1 MKRYTVANLNPEL
14 HQFDAHL
21 RLRLDAAGAELVE
34 QECAD
39 EAAIMA
45 FAASAHALISPR
57 APVTRRVIE
66 SLKQCRVI
74 ARPGAGTDNVDHH
87 AATEHNIVVVYVPDF
102 CTEEVADHTLAFI
115 LACHKK
121 LLRLDRFVRSGRWGF
136 DLLAPLPRL
145 AGQVLGLVGFGRI
158 AQSVARKAQTF
169 GLKVIGYDPY
179 QKNEVFA
186 RCQAAAAGLEEL
198 LRRSDYV
205 SLHIPLTPQTRGMM
219 GTKELHLMQPS
230 AYLINC
236 ARGGVVDEPAL
247 IEALRQ
253 RTIAGAALDCLAQEP
268 PPADHPLFALDNVI
282 LTPHSAAYS
291 DGAMAYLREKT
302 IEQIVD
308 VFLGRVPQFV
318 RNPEVLAR
326 LATNNND

>member
-21 RLRLDAAGAELVE
+21 RQRLDTAGAVLVE

-39 EAAIMA
+39 EAAVMA
-45 FAASAHALISPR
+45 FAAAAHALISPR

-74 ARPGAGTDNVDHH
+74 ARPGTGTDNVDHQT
-87 AATEHNIVVVYVPDF
+87 ATERGIVVVYVPDF

-121 LLRLDRFVRSGRWGF
+121 LLRLDRFVHSGRWGF
-136 DLLAPLPRL
+136 DLLTPLPRL
-145 AGQVLGLVGFGRI
+145 VGQVLGLVGFGRI
-158 AQSVARKAQTF
+158 AQSVARKARVF
-169 GLKVIGYDPY
+169 GLEVIGHDPY
-179 QKNEVFA
+179 VKDDVFA
-186 RCQAAAAGLEEL
+186 PCQVAPVRLEDL
-198 LRRSDYV
+198 MRQSDYI
-205 SLHIPLTPQTRGMM
+205 SLHIPLTPETRGMI
-219 GTKELHLMQPS
+219 GAKELHLMKPS

-236 ARGGVVDEPAL
+236 ARGGVVDESAL
-247 IEALRQ
+247 VETLQ
-253 RTIAGAALDCLAQEP
+253 KGVIAGAALDCLAEEP
-268 PPADHPLFALDNVI
+268 PPAHHPLLNLENVI

-291 DGAMAYLREKT
+291 DGAIAFLREKT

-308 VFLGRVPQFV
+308 VFSGRVPQFV
-318 RNPEVLAR
+318 RNPEVLTK
-326 LATNNND
+326 LALQK